1 MSDSQSKDTFHTTV
15 GGLYEKPNKVRD
27 IECLYPCD
35 IEKVDTFEEDRYKKL
50 LCAAYAL
57 MAIIADAPYFMIVS
71 MADYFKSTFNVND
84 VMINEFA
91 LMESL
96 ILIVVCSLL
105 HLIGSYRL
113 KWNLLM
119 PIFMTMIL
127 VVLNFVVYFKLD
139 YIGHK
144 IIIFSAIPLGLVS
157 CISKMTTMKICVLFK
172 NAYCSAYVCGLSF
185 SGFIVFVIYMLG
197 AYVFFPND
205 EMKFFKMFTFF
216 CLIICS
222 LALTC
227 FSILYRL
234 YKKRF
239 VKILE
244 EKYKDKG
251 LKINRKIFYDSIK
264 SMKILWPY
272 MLISYFTSLLTYQIY
287 PSIFPTFMDV
297 SKELKGT
304 LAGFLLFGDS
314 MAHLLVHYR
323 RNEFLKTDFSTLVFC
338 TLFRIFFVPIFL
350 FLPKLHY
357 IYNFSYFMLTS
368 FSFLFG
374 LMNGLVNN
382 LIFLK
387 APETCKEK
395 SKYQYIQLTPNI
407 LYLCLIFGITSGC
420 LISKVHVRIVNI
432 IAVIL
437 K

>member
-1 MSDSQSKDTFHTTV
+1 MSDGKSEDTFHTTL
-15 GGLYEKPNKVRD
+15 GGLYEKPNKVGD
-27 IECLYPCD
+27 IESFYPYH
-35 IEKVDTFEEDRYKKL
+35 IEKVDTFEEDRYRNL

-71 MADYFKSTFNVND
+71 MADYFKTTFNVSD
-84 VMINEFA
+84 IMINEFA

-119 PIFMTMIL
+119 PIFMTIIL
-127 VVLNFVVYFKLD
+127 VILNFVVYFKTD

-172 NAYCSAYVCGLSF
+172 HAYCSAYVCGLSF
-185 SGFIVFVIYMLG
+185 SGFIVFIIYVLG

-205 EMKFFKMFTFF
+205 ELKFFKMFTFF
-216 CLIICS
+216 CVTICL

-234 YKKRF
+234 YKKTF
-239 VKILE
+239 VRILD
-244 EKYKDKG
+244 EKFKDKG
-251 LKINRKIFYDSIK
+251 LKINKKIFYDSIK

-272 MLISYFTSLLTYQIY
+272 MLIAYFTSFLTYQIY
-287 PSIFPTFMDV
+287 PSIFPTYMNV

-314 MAHLLVHYR
+314 IAHLLVHYR
-323 RNEFLKTDFSTLVFC
+323 RNQFLKTDFSTLVFC
-338 TLFRIFFVPIFL
+338 TLFRVFFLPIFL
-350 FLPKLHY
+350 FLPSLHY
-357 IYNFSYFMLTS
+357 TNNFSYIMLIS

-382 LIFLK
+382 SIFLK
-387 APETCKEK
+387 APETCKEEN
-395 SKYQYIQLTPNI
+395 KYEYIQLTPNI
-407 LYLCLIFGITSGC
+407 LYLCLILGITSGC
-420 LISKVHVRIVNI
+420 LLSKVHVRILNLI
-432 IAVIL
+432 
-437 K
+437 